1 MIEICVV
8 GAGKIFQLYHL
19 KSINLIDSIKIKHVV
34 DKNFDLAKRVA
45 SDIGAIPH
53 ENLDEKIDCE
63 NFFITVPPKFRI
75 QVFDSIKD
83 YAKNII
89 FEKPVT
95 LTHSEAQYIN
105 EVSQKKDINVLVAQ
119 TRRFFPNLQFT
130 KELFKVNSNSKIS
143 ISAHEGALFNWS
155 SESNYFNNDNPND
168 HGVFHDV
175 GSHIFDYVVFFIES
189 FLDFKNLTFKVLD
202 SKFDSIQNSNNSYS
216 NLRITGDKI
225 EIEVKVR
232 LSRSSNLSNQI
243 TIKDNMNSKLLTR
256 SLMSREVKLIGN
268 SEIIPVPVKGINQ
281 SFDLDD
287 VFYNMWLDIE
297 NTIQTNSVE
306 NSRLGLD
313 SVLNTV
319 KLMQYLIDKKQVEEK
334 LEFTYYE

>member
-19 KSINLIDSIKIKHVV
+19 KSISLIDSIKIKHIV

-95 LTHSEAQYIN
+95 LTNSEAQYIN
-105 EVSQKKDINVLVAQ
+105 EVSQKKGINVLVAQ
-119 TRRFFPNLQFT
+119 TRRFFPNLDFT
-130 KELFKVNSNSKIS
+130 KKILVKRPLKKVKITAS
-143 ISAHEGALFNWS
+143 EGALFNWA
-155 SESNYFNNDNPND
+155 SESDYFNNQNPND
-168 HGVFHDV
+168 HGIFHDI
-175 GSHIFDYVVFFIES
+175 GSHILDYVICLIEALTDIEKLKFEVVKSVF
-189 FLDFKNLTFKVLD
+189 DFN
-202 SKFDSIQNSNNSYS
+202 QNANNTYTMVKIFNNS
-216 NLRITGDKI
+216 I
-225 EIEVKVR
+225 EFEIKVR
-232 LSRSSNLSNQI
+232 LSRSSNFSNMI
-243 TIKDNMNSKLLTR
+243 IINDGTNRYLTR
-256 SLMSREVKLIGN
+256 SLMS
-268 SEIIPVPVKGINQ
+268 SEIMLLSSDQNIVIPVPEIKS

-297 NTIQTNSVE
+297 NVLLTNSSD
-306 NSRLGLD
+306 NSKISLK
-313 SVLNTV
+313 SVMYTSL
-319 KLMQYLIDKKQVEEK
+319 LMQKIIDESLIDNNLQE
-334 LEFTYYE
+334 THYE